1 MKDKFGLNQ
10 SLAMVGLAKNT
21 WYYQQ
26 RKKVDLE
33 TKYDQVLEDLKT
45 IVKENSAYGYKRAA
59 TELKEKYGHQI
70 NKKVVLKLMRNQNLQ
85 LLRKARKPKPS
96 FIAQSLLRLGNKM
109 NLVALK
115 QAKEETIGLFE
126 ISYTDFTELIYCQGQ
141 RKAQLM
147 PIIEHAAKISLGW
160 ALGKTANTQVAL
172 EAWNIA
178 ASNIRKLNFSTKDFI
193 IHHDRDPVYTGYE
206 WLGQILLVDQALVSY
221 ALRGAKDNPAMESFN
236 GHFKEENRDLF
247 WECQSLEELKEVVR
261 EQMVYYNTKR
271 RHSSLGNLAP
281 LTYLKKRQKQRRF

>member
-21 WYYQQ
+21 WYYQEKQ
-26 RKKVDLE
+26 KVDLE
-33 TKYDQVLEDLKT
+33 TKYGQAIEDLK
-45 IVKENSAYGYKRAA
+45 ILIRANPAYGYKRA
-59 TELKEKYGHQI
+59 TPELRQEYGHQI
-70 NKKVVLKLMRNQNLQ
+70 NKKLVLKLMRNQNLQ
-85 LLRKARKPKPS
+85 FLKKIRKPKPS
-96 FIAQSLLRLGNKM
+96 LITQSLLRLGDKM

-115 QAKEETIGLFE
+115 QVKGEAVGLFE
-126 ISYTDFTELIYCQGQ
+126 VVYTDFTELIYCQGQ

-147 PIIEHAAKISLGW
+147 PIVEHEAKISLGW
-160 ALGKTANTQVAL
+160 NLGKTPNTKVAL
-172 EAWNIA
+172 EAWKMAIENI
-178 ASNIRKLNFSTKDFI
+178 NQLGFSTNGLI

-206 WLGQILLVDQALVSY
+206 WLGQILLVNQGLVSY

-236 GHFKEENRDLF
+236 SRFKEENRNLF
-247 WECQSLEELKEVVR
+247 WECQTTGELKEVVR
-261 EQMVYYNTKR
+261 KQMVYYNTKR